1 MTVVWVLLVAVAATV
16 AGSWGWTLWRDR
28 AGGGAGVDAAAH
40 AGEQHRAAG
49 TGVQEINRRSNEI
62 SGH

>member
-1 MTVVWVLLVAVAATV
+1 MTVVWVLLGAVGAIV
-16 AGSWGWTLWRDR
+16 AGSWGWTSWRDR
-28 AGGGAGVDAAAH
+28 AARAAGVDAAAH